1 MLVKIVQHNLWPIVR
16 RSNLILKR
24 AQFVYAICLHLHFCL
39 CKLIMVVMIE
49 ARDEN
54 NTDLPFGCF
63 LTQIILQSGIDMAG
77 EPKMKI

>member
-1 MLVKIVQHNLWPIVR
+1 
-16 RSNLILKR
+16 
-24 AQFVYAICLHLHFCL
+24 VYAICLHLHFCL